1 MSKTLKL
8 KFLNEAGKSLS
19 MSVPYIGDKIT
30 ADEVKTLGTDIISKG
45 IFTLNGEALKK
56 LSSANIVDTETTNM
70 LQ

>member
-8 KFLNEAGKSLS
+8 KFSNESGKSLS
-19 MSVPYIGDKIT
+19 MNVPYIGDKVT

-45 IFTLNGEALKK
+45 VFTVNGEALKK
-56 LSSANIVDTETTNM
+56 LSSAAIVDTEKTDM

>member
-19 MSVPYIGDKIT
+19 MNVPYIGDKVT

-56 LSSANIVDTETTNM
+56 LSSANIVDAETTNM